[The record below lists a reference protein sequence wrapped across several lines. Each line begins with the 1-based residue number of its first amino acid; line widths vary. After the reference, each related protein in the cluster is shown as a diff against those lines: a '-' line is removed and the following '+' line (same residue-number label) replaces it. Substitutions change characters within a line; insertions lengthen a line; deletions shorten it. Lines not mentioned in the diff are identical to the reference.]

1 MFDVLVESGSHK
13 EDLQRKGTFLLGTVI
28 IYSVLIIGLFVVSIL
43 WYEARLDAQNLE
55 LVTLVAPVPVQ
66 QQPEQRP
73 QEQPKPTT
81 TTQQQV
87 ATRTELVA
95 STLDPTKVPEKPS
108 TVASKVPPV
117 PPNMHVMLGRT
128 NTDPVGPSGPVGPP
142 GVGGVVGGTGTG
154 PVVKVDEPPPPPP
167 PTPTPKK
174 VIQSGGVLNG
184 KAISLP
190 QPAYPPMAKAARA
203 SGTVNV
209 QVLVD
214 ETGKVVS
221 ATAVSG
227 HPLLR
232 QAAVQAA
239 YRARF
244 TPTLLSG
251 QPVKVQGIITYNFV
265 LQ

>member
-28 IYSVLIIGLFVVSIL
+28 IYSVLIIGLFVASIL

-66 QQPEQRP
+66 QQPEQQP

-87 ATRTELVA
+87 ATRTELIS

-117 PPNMHVMLGRT
+117 PPNTPVALGRT
-128 NTDPVGPSGPVGPP
+128 NTDPVGPTGPVGPP
-142 GVGGVVGGTGTG
+142 GAGGVVGGTGSG
-154 PVVKVDEPPPPPP
+154 PVVKVDEPPPPP

-239 YRARF
+239 YGARF

>member
-117 PPNMHVMLGRT
+117 PPNTPVALGRT

>member
-13 EDLQRKGTFLLGTVI
+13 EDLQRKGSFLLGTAI
-28 IYSVLIIGLFVVSIL
+28 IYGLLILGFFVLSIYL
-43 WYEARLDAQNLE
+43 YEARLDAQNLE
-55 LVTLVAPVPVQ
+55 LVALVAPVPVQ
-66 QQPEQRP
+66 QQPEQQQQ
-73 QEQPKPTT
+73 QEQPKQT

-87 ATRTELVA
+87 ATRTELIA

-108 TVASKVPPV
+108 TAASKVPPV
-117 PPNMHVMLGRT
+117 PPNMPVALGKT

-142 GVGGVVGGTGTG
+142 GVVGVVGGTGTG
-154 PVVKVDEPPPPPP
+154 SRVVNVEEPPPPPA

-174 VIQSGGVLNG
+174 IIQSGGVLNG

-190 QPAYPPMAKAARA
+190 QPVYPPMAKAARV

-214 ETGKVVS
+214 ETGKVIS

-265 LQ
+265 L